1 MLPNS
6 RLPAPVN
13 VTLPTGV
20 PLALKVPLASNVP
33 VEIDKVPDEFTY
45 VVPVTVVVVAAI
57 SNVALLRITSSLLT
71 LMFPEAV
78 FTPELLKV
86 RFE

>member
-1 MLPNS
+1 MLPSS

-13 VTLPTGV
+13 VTSPTGV

-45 VVPVTVVVVAAI
+45 VVPVT
-57 SNVALLRITSSLLT
+57 SLSKFMST
-71 LMFPEAV
+71 RAKEN
-78 FTPELLKV
+78 
-86 RFE
+86 